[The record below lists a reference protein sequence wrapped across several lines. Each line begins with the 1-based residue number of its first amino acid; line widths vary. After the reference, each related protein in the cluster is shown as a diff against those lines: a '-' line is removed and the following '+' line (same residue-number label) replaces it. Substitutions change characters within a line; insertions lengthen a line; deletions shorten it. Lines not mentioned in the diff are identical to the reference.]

1 MYDKYTD
8 ISIYL
13 SYKEWMKTI
22 VISSGDLT
30 MGGLQKI
37 LVEYLKLIDKNK
49 YRIVLLIANDYGK
62 KNLFLEEI
70 PKNVEIQFVRPYNL
84 VSKIAELS
92 KNRKILNRLLLKRYR
107 YRSKRVF
114 KSIFLEKLSKL
125 GKIDLIIDFDG
136 GLKSILD
143 NLKAEKKIIWIHSS
157 IRKHKQD
164 NKSKISRYGEEL
176 KKYDK
181 IIAICQ
187 EMKEEIKELY
197 PSLSHKIEYIYN
209 PLDCN
214 NIIEQGNENI
224 EKMTSYEKEL
234 IESDYFLA
242 ISRLDAVQKDF
253 ETLIEGY
260 LILKNKGIKE
270 RLYIIGE
277 GDGRVKIEKMIEEK
291 KLVED
296 VILLG
301 QKQNP
306 YVWIKHSKLFIHS
319 SRYEG
324 LPTVLLEAL
333 MMDKFIVSSNCP
345 TGPTEILTNPKAGEL
360 FNVGDANQLAEKVL
374 KVLYDKDYQK
384 ELLKNI
390 QLKKKEFELSEITE
404 KFHKTIE
411 KSMQ

>member
-1 MYDKYTD
+1 
-8 ISIYL
+8 
-13 SYKEWMKTI
+13 MKTI

-181 IIAICQ
+181 IIAICK
-187 EMKEEIKELY
+187 EMNEEIKELY
-197 PSLSHKIEYIYN
+197 PFLSSEIEYIYN

-234 IESDYFLA
+234 IERDYFLA
-242 ISRLDAVQKDF
+242 VSRLDTVPKDF

-260 LILKNKGIKE
+260 SILKNKGIKE
-270 RLYIIGE
+270 KLYIIGE
-277 GDGRVKIEKMIEEK
+277 GNGRVKIEKMIEEK
-291 KLVED
+291 NLGED

-301 QKQNP
+301 EKKNP
-306 YVWIKHSKLFIHS
+306 YVWMKHSKLFIHS
-319 SRYEG
+319 SKYEG
-324 LPTVLLEAL
+324 FGVVLLEAL
-333 MMDKFIVSSNCP
+333 MLDKFVISSNCP

-360 FNVGDANQLAEKVL
+360 FDVGDANQLAEKVL

-390 QLKKKEFELSEITE
+390 QLKKKEFELSEITQ
-404 KFHKTIE
+404 KFHKIIE
-411 KSMQ
+411 ESM

>member
-1 MYDKYTD
+1 
-8 ISIYL
+8 
-13 SYKEWMKTI
+13 MKTI

-181 IIAICQ
+181 IIAICK

-291 KLVED
+291 NLGQD

-301 QKQNP
+301 EKKNP
-306 YVWIKHSKLFIHS
+306 YVWMKNSKLFIHS

-324 LPTVLLEAL
+324 LSMVLLEAL

-345 TGPTEILTNPKAGEL
+345 SGPTEILTNPKVGEL

-374 KVLYDKDYQK
+374 KILYDKDYQK

>member
-1 MYDKYTD
+1 
-8 ISIYL
+8 
-13 SYKEWMKTI
+13 MKTI

-181 IIAICQ
+181 IIAICK
-187 EMKEEIKELY
+187 EMNEEIKELY
-197 PSLSHKIEYIYN
+197 PFLSSEIEYIYN

-234 IESDYFLA
+234 IERDYFLA
-242 ISRLDAVQKDF
+242 VSRLDTVQKDF

-260 LILKNKGIKE
+260 SILKNKGIKE
-270 RLYIIGE
+270 KLYIIGE
-277 GDGRVKIEKMIEEK
+277 GNGRVKIEKMIEEK
-291 KLVED
+291 NLGQD

-301 QKQNP
+301 EKKNP
-306 YVWIKHSKLFIHS
+306 YIWIKHSKLFIHS
-319 SRYEG
+319 SKYEG
-324 LPTVLLEAL
+324 FGVVLLEAL
-333 MMDKFIVSSNCP
+333 MLDKFVISSNCP

-360 FNVGDANQLAEKVL
+360 FDVGDANQLAEKVL

-390 QLKKKEFELSEITE
+390 QLKKKEFELSEIAE
-404 KFHKTIE
+404 KFHKIIE
-411 KSMQ
+411 ESM

>member
-1 MYDKYTD
+1 
-8 ISIYL
+8 
-13 SYKEWMKTI
+13 MKTI
-22 VISSGDLT
+22 MISSGDLT

-136 GLKSILD
+136 GLKSVLN

-181 IIAICQ
+181 IIAICK

-214 NIIEQGNENI
+214 SIIEQGNENR

-270 RLYIIGE
+270 KLYIIGE
-277 GDGRVKIEKMIEEK
+277 GNGRVKIEKMIEEK
-291 KLVED
+291 NLGQD

-301 QKQNP
+301 EKKNP
-306 YVWIKHSKLFIHS
+306 YVWMKHSKLFIHS
-319 SRYEG
+319 SKYEG
-324 LPTVLLEAL
+324 FGVVLLEAL
-333 MMDKFIVSSNCP
+333 MLDKFVISSNCP
-345 TGPTEILTNPKAGEL
+345 TGPTEILTNPKVGEL

-374 KVLYDKDYQK
+374 KILYDKDYQK

>member
-1 MYDKYTD
+1 
-8 ISIYL
+8 
-13 SYKEWMKTI
+13 MKTI

-30 MGGLQKI
+30 MGGLQKV

-92 KNRKILNRLLLKRYR
+92 KKRKILNRVLLKGYR
-107 YRSKRVF
+107 HKSKRVF

-136 GLKSILD
+136 GLKSVLD

-181 IIAICQ
+181 IIAICK

-214 NIIEQGNENI
+214 SIIEQGNENR
-224 EKMTSYEKEL
+224 EKMTSYEKKL
-234 IESDYFLA
+234 IKKDYFLA
-242 ISRLDAVQKDF
+242 VSRLDTVPKDF

-260 LILKNKGIKE
+260 SILKNSNVKE

-277 GDGRVKIEKMIEEK
+277 GNGRVKIEKMIEEK
-291 KLVED
+291 NLGED

-301 QKQNP
+301 EKKNP
-306 YVWIKHSKLFIHS
+306 YVWMKHSKLFIHS
-319 SRYEG
+319 SKYEG
-324 LPTVLLEAL
+324 FGVVLLEAL
-333 MMDKFIVSSNCP
+333 MLDKFVISSNCP

-360 FNVGDANQLAEKVL
+360 FDVGDANQLAEKVL

>member
-1 MYDKYTD
+1 
-8 ISIYL
+8 
-13 SYKEWMKTI
+13 MKTI

-30 MGGLQKI
+30 MGGLQKV

-125 GKIDLIIDFDG
+125 GKINLIIDFDG
-136 GLKSILD
+136 GLKSVLD

-181 IIAICQ
+181 IIAICK

-224 EKMTSYEKEL
+224 EKITSYEKEL

-242 ISRLDAVQKDF
+242 ISRLDVVQKDF

-260 LILKNKGIKE
+260 SILKNSNVKE

-277 GDGRVKIEKMIEEK
+277 GNGRVKIEKMIEEK
-291 KLVED
+291 NLGED

-301 QKQNP
+301 EKKNP
-306 YVWIKHSKLFIHS
+306 YVWMKHSKLFIHS

-345 TGPTEILTNPKAGEL
+345 TGPTEILTNPKVGEL
-360 FNVGDANQLAEKVL
+360 FDVGDANQLAEKVL

-411 KSMQ
+411 NLCNGE

>member
-1 MYDKYTD
+1 
-8 ISIYL
+8 
-13 SYKEWMKTI
+13 MKTI

-181 IIAICQ
+181 IIAICK
-187 EMKEEIKELY
+187 EMNEEIKELY
-197 PSLSHKIEYIYN
+197 PFLSSEIEYIYN

-234 IESDYFLA
+234 IERDYFLA
-242 ISRLDAVQKDF
+242 VSRLDTVQKDF

-260 LILKNKGIKE
+260 SILKNKGIKE

-301 QKQNP
+301 EKKNP
-306 YVWIKHSKLFIHS
+306 YIWIKHSNLFIHS

-345 TGPTEILTNPKAGEL
+345 TGPTEILTKPKVGEL

-374 KVLYDKDYQK
+374 KILYDKDYQK

-390 QLKKKEFELSEITE
+390 QLKK
-404 KFHKTIE
+404 
-411 KSMQ
+411 

>member
-1 MYDKYTD
+1 
-8 ISIYL
+8 
-13 SYKEWMKTI
+13 MKTI
-22 VISSGDLT
+22 MISSGDLT

-92 KNRKILNRLLLKRYR
+92 KKRKILNRVLLKGYR
-107 YRSKRVF
+107 HKSKRVF

-136 GLKSILD
+136 GLKSVLD

-181 IIAICQ
+181 IIAICK

-214 NIIEQGNENI
+214 SIIEQGNENI

-234 IESDYFLA
+234 IERDYFLA

-270 RLYIIGE
+270 KLYIIGE
-277 GDGRVKIEKMIEEK
+277 GNGRVKIEKMIEEK
-291 KLVED
+291 NLGQD

-301 QKQNP
+301 EKKNP
-306 YVWIKHSKLFIHS
+306 YVWMKHSKLFIHS
-319 SRYEG
+319 SKYEG
-324 LPTVLLEAL
+324 FGVVLLEAL
-333 MMDKFIVSSNCP
+333 MLDKFVISSNCP
-345 TGPTEILTNPKAGEL
+345 TGPTEILTNPKVGEL

-374 KVLYDKDYQK
+374 KILYDKDYQK

-411 KSMQ
+411 NLCNEE

>member
-1 MYDKYTD
+1 
-8 ISIYL
+8 
-13 SYKEWMKTI
+13 MKTI

-49 YRIVLLIANDYGK
+49 YKIVLLITNDYGK

-181 IIAICQ
+181 IIAICK
-187 EMKEEIKELY
+187 EMNEEIKELY
-197 PSLSHKIEYIYN
+197 PFLSSEIEYIYN

-234 IESDYFLA
+234 IERDYFLA
-242 ISRLDAVQKDF
+242 VSRLDTVQKDF

-260 LILKNKGIKE
+260 SILKNKGIKE
-270 RLYIIGE
+270 KLYIIGE
-277 GDGRVKIEKMIEEK
+277 GNGRVKIEKMIEEK
-291 KLVED
+291 NLGQD

-301 QKQNP
+301 EKKNP
-306 YVWIKHSKLFIHS
+306 YVWMKNSKLFIHS
-319 SRYEG
+319 SKYEG
-324 LPTVLLEAL
+324 LSMVLLEAL

-374 KVLYDKDYQK
+374 KILYDKDYQK

-390 QLKKKEFELSEITE
+390 QLKKKEFELSEITQ
-404 KFHKTIE
+404 KFHKIIE
-411 KSMQ
+411 ESM

>member
-1 MYDKYTD
+1 
-8 ISIYL
+8 
-13 SYKEWMKTI
+13 MKTI

-181 IIAICQ
+181 IIAICK
-187 EMKEEIKELY
+187 EMNEEIKELY
-197 PSLSHKIEYIYN
+197 PFLSSEIEYIYN

-234 IESDYFLA
+234 IERDYFLA
-242 ISRLDAVQKDF
+242 VSRLDTVPKDF

-260 LILKNKGIKE
+260 SILKNKGIKE
-270 RLYIIGE
+270 KLYIIGE
-277 GDGRVKIEKMIEEK
+277 GNGRVKIEKMIEEK
-291 KLVED
+291 NLGQD

-301 QKQNP
+301 EKKNP
-306 YVWIKHSKLFIHS
+306 YVWMKNSKLFIHS

-345 TGPTEILTNPKAGEL
+345 TGPTEILTKPKVGEL

-374 KVLYDKDYQK
+374 KILYDKDYQK

>member
-1 MYDKYTD
+1 
-8 ISIYL
+8 
-13 SYKEWMKTI
+13 MKTI

-181 IIAICQ
+181 IIAICK

-253 ETLIEGY
+253 ETLIAGY

-301 QKQNP
+301 EKKNP
-306 YVWIKHSKLFIHS
+306 YIWIKHSKLFIHS

-345 TGPTEILTNPKAGEL
+345 TGPTEILTKPKVGEL

-374 KVLYDKDYQK
+374 KILYDKDYQK

>member
-1 MYDKYTD
+1 
-8 ISIYL
+8 
-13 SYKEWMKTI
+13 MKTI
-22 VISSGDLT
+22 MISSGDLT

-92 KNRKILNRLLLKRYR
+92 KKRKILNRVLLKGYR
-107 YRSKRVF
+107 HKSKRVF

-136 GLKSILD
+136 GLKSVLD

-181 IIAICQ
+181 IIAICK

-224 EKMTSYEKEL
+224 EKITSYEKEL

-242 ISRLDAVQKDF
+242 ISRLDVVQKDF

-260 LILKNKGIKE
+260 SILKNSNVKE

-277 GDGRVKIEKMIEEK
+277 GNGRVKIEKMIEEK
-291 KLVED
+291 NLGED

-301 QKQNP
+301 EKKNP
-306 YVWIKHSKLFIHS
+306 YVWMKHSKLFIHS

-345 TGPTEILTNPKAGEL
+345 TGPTEILTNPKVGEL
-360 FNVGDANQLAEKVL
+360 FDVGDANQLAEKVL

-411 KSMQ
+411 NLCNEE

>member
-1 MYDKYTD
+1 
-8 ISIYL
+8 
-13 SYKEWMKTI
+13 MKTI

-92 KNRKILNRLLLKRYR
+92 KKRKILNRVLLKGYR
-107 YRSKRVF
+107 HKSKRVF

-136 GLKSILD
+136 GLKSVLD

-291 KLVED
+291 NLTKD

-345 TGPTEILTNPKAGEL
+345 TGPTEILTNPKVGEL
-360 FNVGDANQLAEKVL
+360 FDVGDANQLAEKVL

-411 KSMQ
+411 NLCNEE

>member
-1 MYDKYTD
+1 
-8 ISIYL
+8 
-13 SYKEWMKTI
+13 MKTI

-30 MGGLQKI
+30 MGGLQKV

-181 IIAICQ
+181 IIAICK
-187 EMKEEIKELY
+187 EMNEEIKELY
-197 PSLSHKIEYIYN
+197 PFLSSEIEYIYN

-234 IESDYFLA
+234 IERDYFLA
-242 ISRLDAVQKDF
+242 VSRLDTVQKDF

-260 LILKNKGIKE
+260 SILKNKGIKE
-270 RLYIIGE
+270 KLYIIGE
-277 GDGRVKIEKMIEEK
+277 GNGRVKIEKMIEEK
-291 KLVED
+291 NLGED

-301 QKQNP
+301 EKKNP
-306 YVWIKHSKLFIHS
+306 YVWMKNSKLFIHS

-360 FNVGDANQLAEKVL
+360 FDVGDANQLAEKVL

-404 KFHKTIE
+404 KFHKIIE
-411 KSMQ
+411 ESM

>member
-1 MYDKYTD
+1 
-8 ISIYL
+8 
-13 SYKEWMKTI
+13 MKTI

-181 IIAICQ
+181 IIAICK
-187 EMKEEIKELY
+187 EMNEEIKELY
-197 PSLSHKIEYIYN
+197 PFLSSEIEYIYN

-234 IESDYFLA
+234 IERDYFLA
-242 ISRLDAVQKDF
+242 VSRLDTVQKDF

-260 LILKNKGIKE
+260 SILKNKGIKE
-270 RLYIIGE
+270 KLYIIGE
-277 GDGRVKIEKMIEEK
+277 GNGRVKIEKMIEEK
-291 KLVED
+291 NLGED

-301 QKQNP
+301 EKKNP
-306 YVWIKHSKLFIHS
+306 YVWMKNSKLFIHS

-404 KFHKTIE
+404 KFHKIIE
-411 KSMQ
+411 ESM

>member
-1 MYDKYTD
+1 
-8 ISIYL
+8 
-13 SYKEWMKTI
+13 MKTI

-181 IIAICQ
+181 IIAICK
-187 EMKEEIKELY
+187 EMNEEIKELY
-197 PSLSHKIEYIYN
+197 PFLSSEIEYIYN

-234 IESDYFLA
+234 IERDYFLA
-242 ISRLDAVQKDF
+242 VSRLDTVPKDF

-260 LILKNKGIKE
+260 SILKNKGIKE
-270 RLYIIGE
+270 KLYIIGE
-277 GDGRVKIEKMIEEK
+277 GNGRVKIEKMIEEK
-291 KLVED
+291 NLGED

-301 QKQNP
+301 EKKNP
-306 YVWIKHSKLFIHS
+306 YVWMKHSKLFIHS
-319 SRYEG
+319 SKYEG
-324 LPTVLLEAL
+324 FGVVLLEAL

-374 KVLYDKDYQK
+374 KILYDKDYQK

-390 QLKKKEFELSEITE
+390 QLKKKEFELSEIAE
-404 KFHKTIE
+404 KFHKIIE
-411 KSMQ
+411 ESM

>member
-1 MYDKYTD
+1 
-8 ISIYL
+8 
-13 SYKEWMKTI
+13 MKTI

-181 IIAICQ
+181 IIAICK
-187 EMKEEIKELY
+187 EMNEEIKELY
-197 PSLSHKIEYIYN
+197 PFLSSEIEYIYN

-234 IESDYFLA
+234 IERDYFLA
-242 ISRLDAVQKDF
+242 VSRLDTVPKDF

-260 LILKNKGIKE
+260 SILKNKGIKE
-270 RLYIIGE
+270 KLYIIGE
-277 GDGRVKIEKMIEEK
+277 GNGRVKIEKMIEEK
-291 KLVED
+291 NLGQD

-301 QKQNP
+301 EKKNP
-306 YVWIKHSKLFIHS
+306 YVWMKNSKLFIHS

-324 LPTVLLEAL
+324 LSMVLLEAL

-345 TGPTEILTNPKAGEL
+345 TGPTEILTNPKVGEL

-374 KVLYDKDYQK
+374 KILYDKDYQK

>member
-1 MYDKYTD
+1 
-8 ISIYL
+8 
-13 SYKEWMKTI
+13 MKTI

-181 IIAICQ
+181 IIAICK
-187 EMKEEIKELY
+187 EMNEEIKELY
-197 PSLSHKIEYIYN
+197 PFLSSEIEYIYN

-234 IESDYFLA
+234 IERDYFLA
-242 ISRLDAVQKDF
+242 VSRLDTVPKDF

-260 LILKNKGIKE
+260 SILKNKGIKE
-270 RLYIIGE
+270 KLYIIGE
-277 GDGRVKIEKMIEEK
+277 GNGRVKIEKMIEEK
-291 KLVED
+291 NLGED

-301 QKQNP
+301 EKKNP
-306 YVWIKHSKLFIHS
+306 YVWMKHSKLFIHS
-319 SRYEG
+319 SKYEG
-324 LPTVLLEAL
+324 FGVVLLEAL

-345 TGPTEILTNPKAGEL
+345 TGTTEILTNPKVGEL

-374 KVLYDKDYQK
+374 KILYDKDYQK

-390 QLKKKEFELSEITE
+390 QLKKKEFELSEIAE
-404 KFHKTIE
+404 KFHKIIE
-411 KSMQ
+411 ESM

>member
-1 MYDKYTD
+1 
-8 ISIYL
+8 
-13 SYKEWMKTI
+13 MKTI

-30 MGGLQKI
+30 MGGLQKV

-181 IIAICQ
+181 IIAICK

-260 LILKNKGIKE
+260 SILKNKGIKE
-270 RLYIIGE
+270 KLYIIGE
-277 GDGRVKIEKMIEEK
+277 GNGRVKIEKMIEEK
-291 KLVED
+291 NLGED

-301 QKQNP
+301 EKKNP
-306 YVWIKHSKLFIHS
+306 YVWMKHSKLFIHS
-319 SRYEG
+319 SKYEG
-324 LPTVLLEAL
+324 FGVVLLEAL

-374 KVLYDKDYQK
+374 KILYDKDYQK

>member
-1 MYDKYTD
+1 
-8 ISIYL
+8 
-13 SYKEWMKTI
+13 MKTI

-181 IIAICQ
+181 IIAICK
-187 EMKEEIKELY
+187 EMNEEIKELY
-197 PSLSHKIEYIYN
+197 PFLSSEIEYIYN

-301 QKQNP
+301 EKKNP
-306 YVWIKHSKLFIHS
+306 YIWIKHSKLFIHS

-345 TGPTEILTNPKAGEL
+345 TGPTEILTKPKVGEL

-374 KVLYDKDYQK
+374 KILYDKDYQK

-404 KFHKTIE
+404 KFHKIIE
-411 KSMQ
+411 ESM

>member
-1 MYDKYTD
+1 MR
-8 ISIYL
+8 
-13 SYKEWMKTI
+13 TI

-30 MGGLQKI
+30 MGGLQKV

-181 IIAICQ
+181 IIAICK
-187 EMKEEIKELY
+187 EMNEEIKELY
-197 PSLSHKIEYIYN
+197 PFLSSEIEYIYN

-234 IESDYFLA
+234 IERDYFLA
-242 ISRLDAVQKDF
+242 VSRLDTVQKDF

-260 LILKNKGIKE
+260 SILKNKGIKE
-270 RLYIIGE
+270 KLYIIGE
-277 GDGRVKIEKMIEEK
+277 GNGRVKIEKMIEEK
-291 KLVED
+291 NLGQD

-301 QKQNP
+301 EKKNP
-306 YVWIKHSKLFIHS
+306 YVWMKNSKLFIHS

-345 TGPTEILTNPKAGEL
+345 TGPTEILTKPKVGEL

-374 KVLYDKDYQK
+374 KILYDKDYQK

>member
-1 MYDKYTD
+1 
-8 ISIYL
+8 
-13 SYKEWMKTI
+13 MKTI

-181 IIAICQ
+181 IIAICK

-301 QKQNP
+301 EKKNP
-306 YVWIKHSKLFIHS
+306 YIWIKHSKLFIHS

-324 LPTVLLEAL
+324 LAMVLLEAL

-374 KVLYDKDYQK
+374 KILYDKDYQK

-390 QLKKKEFELSEITE
+390 QLKKKEFELSEITQ
-404 KFHKTIE
+404 KFHKIIE
-411 KSMQ
+411 ESM

>member
-1 MYDKYTD
+1 
-8 ISIYL
+8 
-13 SYKEWMKTI
+13 MKTI

-92 KNRKILNRLLLKRYR
+92 KKRKILNRVLLKGYR
-107 YRSKRVF
+107 HKSKRVF

-125 GKIDLIIDFDG
+125 GKINLIIDFDG
-136 GLKSILD
+136 GLKSVLN

-181 IIAICQ
+181 IIAICK

-224 EKMTSYEKEL
+224 EKITSYEKEL

-242 ISRLDAVQKDF
+242 ISRLDVVQKDF

-270 RLYIIGE
+270 KLYIIGE

-291 KLVED
+291 NLTKD

-345 TGPTEILTNPKAGEL
+345 TGPTEILTNPKVGEL
-360 FNVGDANQLAEKVL
+360 FDVGDANQLAEKVL

-411 KSMQ
+411 NLCNEE

>member
-1 MYDKYTD
+1 
-8 ISIYL
+8 
-13 SYKEWMKTI
+13 MKTI

-181 IIAICQ
+181 IIAICK

-260 LILKNKGIKE
+260 SILKNKGIKE

-301 QKQNP
+301 EKKNP
-306 YVWIKHSKLFIHS
+306 YIWIKHSKLFIHS

-345 TGPTEILTNPKAGEL
+345 TGPTEILTKPKVGEL

-374 KVLYDKDYQK
+374 KILYDKDYQK

>member
-1 MYDKYTD
+1 
-8 ISIYL
+8 
-13 SYKEWMKTI
+13 MKTI

-30 MGGLQKI
+30 MGGLQKV

-136 GLKSILD
+136 GLKSVLN

-181 IIAICQ
+181 IIAICK

-224 EKMTSYEKEL
+224 EKITSYEKEL

-242 ISRLDAVQKDF
+242 ISRLDVVQKDF

-260 LILKNKGIKE
+260 SILKNSNVKE

-277 GDGRVKIEKMIEEK
+277 GNGRVKIEKMIEEK
-291 KLVED
+291 NLGED

-301 QKQNP
+301 EKKNP
-306 YVWIKHSKLFIHS
+306 YVWMKHSKLFIHS
-319 SRYEG
+319 SKYEG
-324 LPTVLLEAL
+324 FGVVLLEAL
-333 MMDKFIVSSNCP
+333 MLDKFVISSNCP
-345 TGPTEILTNPKAGEL
+345 TGPTEILTNPKVGEL

-374 KVLYDKDYQK
+374 KILYDKDYQK

>member
-1 MYDKYTD
+1 MR
-8 ISIYL
+8 
-13 SYKEWMKTI
+13 TI

-30 MGGLQKI
+30 MGGLQKV

-181 IIAICQ
+181 IIAICK
-187 EMKEEIKELY
+187 EMNEEIKELY

-301 QKQNP
+301 EKKNP
-306 YVWIKHSKLFIHS
+306 YIWIKHSKLFIHS

-345 TGPTEILTNPKAGEL
+345 TGPTEILTKPKVGEL

-374 KVLYDKDYQK
+374 KILYDKDYQK

>member
-1 MYDKYTD
+1 
-8 ISIYL
+8 
-13 SYKEWMKTI
+13 MKTI

-181 IIAICQ
+181 IIAICK

-234 IESDYFLA
+234 IERDYFLA
-242 ISRLDAVQKDF
+242 VSRLDTDQKDF
-253 ETLIEGY
+253 KTLIEGY
-260 LILKNKGIKE
+260 SILKNKGIKE
-270 RLYIIGE
+270 KLYIIGE

-291 KLVED
+291 NLGQD

-301 QKQNP
+301 EKKNP
-306 YVWIKHSKLFIHS
+306 YVWMKNSKLFIHS

-324 LPTVLLEAL
+324 LSMVLLEAL

-345 TGPTEILTNPKAGEL
+345 TGPTEILTNPKVGEL

-374 KVLYDKDYQK
+374 KILYDKDYQK

>member
-1 MYDKYTD
+1 
-8 ISIYL
+8 
-13 SYKEWMKTI
+13 MKTI

-30 MGGLQKI
+30 MRGLQKI

-181 IIAICQ
+181 IIAICK
-187 EMKEEIKELY
+187 EMNEEIKELY
-197 PSLSHKIEYIYN
+197 PFLSSEIEYIYN

-234 IESDYFLA
+234 IERDYFLA
-242 ISRLDAVQKDF
+242 VSRLDTVQKDF

-260 LILKNKGIKE
+260 SILKNKGIKE
-270 RLYIIGE
+270 KLYIIGE
-277 GDGRVKIEKMIEEK
+277 GNGRVKIEKMIEEK
-291 KLVED
+291 NLGED

-301 QKQNP
+301 EKKNP
-306 YVWIKHSKLFIHS
+306 YVWMKHSKLFIHS
-319 SRYEG
+319 SKYEG
-324 LPTVLLEAL
+324 FGVVLLEAL
-333 MMDKFIVSSNCP
+333 MLDKFVISSNCP

-360 FNVGDANQLAEKVL
+360 FDVGDANQLAEKVL

-390 QLKKKEFELSEITE
+390 QLKKKEFELSEIAE
-404 KFHKTIE
+404 KFHKIIE
-411 KSMQ
+411 ESM

>member
-1 MYDKYTD
+1 
-8 ISIYL
+8 
-13 SYKEWMKTI
+13 MKTI
-22 VISSGDLT
+22 MISSGDLT

-92 KNRKILNRLLLKRYR
+92 KKRKILNRVLLKGYR
-107 YRSKRVF
+107 HKSKRVF

-136 GLKSILD
+136 GLKSVLD

-242 ISRLDAVQKDF
+242 ISRLDVVQKDF

-270 RLYIIGE
+270 KLYIIGE
-277 GDGRVKIEKMIEEK
+277 GNGRVKIEKMIEEK
-291 KLVED
+291 NLTKD

-319 SRYEG
+319 SKYEG
-324 LPTVLLEAL
+324 FGVVLLEAL
-333 MMDKFIVSSNCP
+333 MLDKFVISSNCP
-345 TGPTEILTNPKAGEL
+345 TGPTEILTNPKVGEL

-411 KSMQ
+411 NLCNGE

>member
-1 MYDKYTD
+1 
-8 ISIYL
+8 
-13 SYKEWMKTI
+13 MKTI

-92 KNRKILNRLLLKRYR
+92 KKRKILNRVLLKGYR
-107 YRSKRVF
+107 HKSKRVF

-136 GLKSILD
+136 GLKSVLD

-181 IIAICQ
+181 IIAICK

-224 EKMTSYEKEL
+224 EKITSYEKEL

-242 ISRLDAVQKDF
+242 ISRLDVVQKDF

-260 LILKNKGIKE
+260 SILKNSNVKE

-277 GDGRVKIEKMIEEK
+277 GNGRVKIEKMIEEK
-291 KLVED
+291 NLGED

-301 QKQNP
+301 EKKNP
-306 YVWIKHSKLFIHS
+306 YVWMKHSKLFIHS

-345 TGPTEILTNPKAGEL
+345 TGPTEILTNPKVGEL
-360 FNVGDANQLAEKVL
+360 FDVGDANQLAEKVL

>member
-1 MYDKYTD
+1 
-8 ISIYL
+8 
-13 SYKEWMKTI
+13 MKTI

-92 KNRKILNRLLLKRYR
+92 KKRKILNRVLLKGYR
-107 YRSKRVF
+107 HKSKRVF

-125 GKIDLIIDFDG
+125 GKINLIIDFDG
-136 GLKSILD
+136 GLKSVLD

-181 IIAICQ
+181 IIAICK

-224 EKMTSYEKEL
+224 EKITSYEKEL

-242 ISRLDAVQKDF
+242 ISRLDVVQKDF

-270 RLYIIGE
+270 KLYIIGE
-277 GDGRVKIEKMIEEK
+277 GNGRVKIEKMIEEK
-291 KLVED
+291 NLGED

-301 QKQNP
+301 EKKNP
-306 YVWIKHSKLFIHS
+306 YVWMKHSKLFIHS

-345 TGPTEILTNPKAGEL
+345 TGPTEILTNPKVGEL
-360 FNVGDANQLAEKVL
+360 FDVGDANQLAEKVL

-411 KSMQ
+411 NLCNGE

>member
-1 MYDKYTD
+1 
-8 ISIYL
+8 
-13 SYKEWMKTI
+13 MKTI

-92 KNRKILNRLLLKRYR
+92 KKRKILNRVLLKGYR
-107 YRSKRVF
+107 HKSKRVF

-136 GLKSILD
+136 GLKSVLD

-291 KLVED
+291 NLTKD

-411 KSMQ
+411 KSM

>member
-1 MYDKYTD
+1 
-8 ISIYL
+8 
-13 SYKEWMKTI
+13 MKTI

-181 IIAICQ
+181 IIAICK
-187 EMKEEIKELY
+187 EMNEEIKELY
-197 PSLSHKIEYIYN
+197 PFLSSEIEYIYN

-234 IESDYFLA
+234 IERDYFLA
-242 ISRLDAVQKDF
+242 VSRLDTVQKDF

-260 LILKNKGIKE
+260 SILKNKGIKE
-270 RLYIIGE
+270 KLYIIGE
-277 GDGRVKIEKMIEEK
+277 GNGRVKIEKMIEEK
-291 KLVED
+291 NLGQD

-301 QKQNP
+301 EKKNP
-306 YVWIKHSKLFIHS
+306 YVWMKNSKLFIHS

-345 TGPTEILTNPKAGEL
+345 TGPTEILTKPKVGEL

-390 QLKKKEFELSEITE
+390 QLKKKEFELSEIAE
-404 KFHKTIE
+404 KFHKIIE
-411 KSMQ
+411 ESM

>member
-1 MYDKYTD
+1 
-8 ISIYL
+8 
-13 SYKEWMKTI
+13 MKTI

-92 KNRKILNRLLLKRYR
+92 KKRKILNRVLLKGYR
-107 YRSKRVF
+107 HKSKRVF

-125 GKIDLIIDFDG
+125 GKINLIIDFDG
-136 GLKSILD
+136 GLKSVLD

-181 IIAICQ
+181 IIAICK

-214 NIIEQGNENI
+214 SIIEQGNENI
-224 EKMTSYEKEL
+224 EKITSYEKEL

-242 ISRLDAVQKDF
+242 ISRLDVVQKDF

-277 GDGRVKIEKMIEEK
+277 GNGRVKIEKMIEEK
-291 KLVED
+291 NLGED

-324 LPTVLLEAL
+324 LSMVLLEAL

-345 TGPTEILTNPKAGEL
+345 TGPTEILTNPKVGEL
-360 FNVGDANQLAEKVL
+360 FDVGDANQLAEKVL

-411 KSMQ
+411 NLCNEE

>member
-1 MYDKYTD
+1 
-8 ISIYL
+8 
-13 SYKEWMKTI
+13 MKTI

-181 IIAICQ
+181 IIAICK
-187 EMKEEIKELY
+187 EMNEEIKELY
-197 PSLSHKIEYIYN
+197 PFLSSEIEYIYN

-234 IESDYFLA
+234 IERDYFLA
-242 ISRLDAVQKDF
+242 VSRLDTVQKDF

-260 LILKNKGIKE
+260 SILKNKGIKE
-270 RLYIIGE
+270 KLYIIGE
-277 GDGRVKIEKMIEEK
+277 GNGRVKIEKMIEEK

-301 QKQNP
+301 EKKNP
-306 YVWIKHSKLFIHS
+306 YIWIKHSKLFIHS

-345 TGPTEILTNPKAGEL
+345 TGPTEILTKPKVGEL

-374 KVLYDKDYQK
+374 KILYDKDYQK

>member
-1 MYDKYTD
+1 
-8 ISIYL
+8 
-13 SYKEWMKTI
+13 MKTI

-181 IIAICQ
+181 IIAICK

-301 QKQNP
+301 EKKNP
-306 YVWIKHSKLFIHS
+306 YIWIKHSKLFIHS

-324 LPTVLLEAL
+324 FGVVLLEAL
-333 MMDKFIVSSNCP
+333 MLDKFVISSNCP

-360 FNVGDANQLAEKVL
+360 FDVGDANQLAEKVL

-390 QLKKKEFELSEITE
+390 QLKKKEFELSEIAE
-404 KFHKTIE
+404 KFHKIIE
-411 KSMQ
+411 ESM

>member
-1 MYDKYTD
+1 
-8 ISIYL
+8 
-13 SYKEWMKTI
+13 MKTI

-181 IIAICQ
+181 IIAICK

-301 QKQNP
+301 EKKNP
-306 YVWIKHSKLFIHS
+306 YIWIKHSKLFIHS

-345 TGPTEILTNPKAGEL
+345 TGPTEILTNPKVGEL

-374 KVLYDKDYQK
+374 KILYDKDYQK

>member
-1 MYDKYTD
+1 
-8 ISIYL
+8 
-13 SYKEWMKTI
+13 MKTI

-30 MGGLQKI
+30 MGGLQKV

-181 IIAICQ
+181 IIAICK
-187 EMKEEIKELY
+187 EMNEEIKELY
-197 PSLSHKIEYIYN
+197 PFLSSEIEYIYN

-234 IESDYFLA
+234 IERDYFLA
-242 ISRLDAVQKDF
+242 VSRLDTVQKDF

-291 KLVED
+291 NLGED

-301 QKQNP
+301 EKKNP
-306 YVWIKHSKLFIHS
+306 YVWMKHSKLFIHS
-319 SRYEG
+319 SKYEG
-324 LPTVLLEAL
+324 FGVVLLEAL
-333 MMDKFIVSSNCP
+333 MLDKFVISSNCP

-360 FNVGDANQLAEKVL
+360 FDVGDANQLAEKVL

>member
-1 MYDKYTD
+1 
-8 ISIYL
+8 
-13 SYKEWMKTI
+13 MKTI

-181 IIAICQ
+181 IIAICK
-187 EMKEEIKELY
+187 EMNEEIKELY
-197 PSLSHKIEYIYN
+197 PFLSSEIEYIYN

-234 IESDYFLA
+234 IERDYFLA
-242 ISRLDAVQKDF
+242 VSRLDTVQKDF

-260 LILKNKGIKE
+260 SILKNKGIKE
-270 RLYIIGE
+270 KLYIIGE
-277 GDGRVKIEKMIEEK
+277 GNGRVKIEKMIEEK
-291 KLVED
+291 NLGED

-301 QKQNP
+301 EKKNP
-306 YVWIKHSKLFIHS
+306 YVWMKHSKLFIHS
-319 SRYEG
+319 SKYEG
-324 LPTVLLEAL
+324 FGVVLLEAL

-374 KVLYDKDYQK
+374 KILYDKDYQK

-390 QLKKKEFELSEITE
+390 QLKKKEFELSEIAE
-404 KFHKTIE
+404 KFHKIIE
-411 KSMQ
+411 ESM